1 MSMNGNSPSVSR
13 TATGLRTRLL
23 LGAVSGIAAVGLV
36 AAVSGG
42 VKDSAAASP
51 QAPQTQSGDPSS
63 SFAPLHEASQPYTI
77 TTATAGECKVGAECT
92 ATITIEATGDYH
104 VNESYP
110 FKFTAAAPGVEFH
123 GASGNVYTGGD
134 FARVSKTKG
143 VMTLKF
149 KPAAKGDVAITGAYK
164 ICICTDKIC
173 QPTTTDVTVNVRVK

>member
-13 TATGLRTRLL
+13 TATRLRTRLL
-23 LGAVSGIAAVGLV
+23 LGAVSAIAAVGLV
-36 AAVSGG
+36 AAVTGG
-42 VKDSAAASP
+42 VKDSAAAP
-51 QAPQTQSGDPSS
+51 RLTGTGDSTS
-63 SFAPLHEASQPYTI
+63 TVSPLHEGAQPYTI
-77 TTATAGECKVGAECT
+77 TTATVGECKAGAECT

-123 GASGNVYTGGD
+123 GASGNVYVGGD

-149 KPAAKGDVAITGAYK
+149 KPAAAGDVAISGVYK

-173 QPTTTDVTVNVRVK
+173 QPTTTNVTVNVKVK